1 MIELEKLY
9 VCAENHLTATPMS
22 WEGFAVEFKAI
33 FQSEFVLFR
42 PELEADGQ
50 TIRSFGLIVTT
61 DPSDAAQTVVKKM
74 YAECPVPETLLAPLE
89 PSRRSDVMSDP
100 EFREFCKAVNLP
112 EGHGLFFVMAAP
124 ALMPDGSPII
134 LITWRDEHRRDY
146 SDLEKQRISLFMRYL
161 LKLLKPSEDPA
172 STPDAGIQAFG
183 TKHHL
188 TPTEVEILS
197 ALLRG
202 RSLKDISRETDRS
215 YGTVRWHVQNI
226 LEKCHVRS
234 QKRLMSEFY
243 QLIEA

>member
-1 MIELEKLY
+1 
-9 VCAENHLTATPMS
+9 
-22 WEGFAVEFKAI
+22 
-33 FQSEFVLFR
+33 LFR

-50 TIRSFGLIVTT
+50 TIKSFGLVVTT

-89 PSRRSDVMSDP
+89 PSRRSDVMSDA
-100 EFREFCKAVNLP
+100 EFRDFGRAVNLP

-134 LITWRDEHRRDY
+134 LITWRDEDQQDY

-161 LKLLKPSEDPA
+161 LKLIKPSEDSS

-188 TPTEVEILS
+188 TPTEVEILT

-202 RSLKDISRETDRS
+202 RSLRDISRETDRS

-243 QLIEA
+243 HLIEA

>member
-9 VCAENHLTATPMS
+9 VCAEKHLATKPVP
-22 WEGFAVEFKAI
+22 WEKFAVEFKAI

-89 PSRRSDVMSDP
+89 PSRRSDVMSDA
-100 EFREFCKAVNLP
+100 EFRNFGKAVNLP

-134 LITWRDEHRRDY
+134 LITWRDEDREDY
-146 SDLEKQRISLFMRYL
+146 SELEKQRISLFMRYL
-161 LKLLKPSEDPA
+161 LKLVRPTEKEA
-172 STPDAGIQAFG
+172 SAPGAGIEAFG
-183 TKHHL
+183 AKHHL

-202 RSLKDISRETDRS
+202 RSLKNISRETDRS

-226 LEKCHVRS
+226 LEKCQVQS

-243 QLIEA
+243 HLIEA

>member
-9 VCAENHLTATPMS
+9 VCAENHLTTTPMS
-22 WEGFAVEFKAI
+22 WEGFAVDFKAI

-42 PELEADGQ
+42 PEFESDGQ

-89 PSRRSDVMSDP
+89 PSRRSDVMSDE
-100 EFREFCKAVNLP
+100 EFRNFDACANLP

-134 LITWRDEHRRDY
+134 LITWRDEDQNDY

-161 LKLLKPSEDPA
+161 LKIIGPQEKSA
-172 STPDAGIQAFG
+172 SAPDADFAAFG
-183 TKHHL
+183 AKHHL

-202 RSLKDISRETDRS
+202 RSLKDISHETDRS

-226 LEKCHVRS
+226 LEKCQVRS
-234 QKRLMSEFY
+234 QKRLLSEFY
-243 QLIEA
+243 HLIEA